1 MAEEIGYEPRF
12 LKAVLNVNDEQPKR
26 LVKLHEEKMETNGR
40 RIAVLGLAFKDNTDD
55 IRDSRAL
62 VVINE
67 LLKRGAS
74 IRAYDPMATENIMK
88 VFPEIEYFKSAEEAL
103 NDADAC
109 LILTDW
115 NEFRRFD
122 GEFKAMKG
130 KIIIDGRNM
139 VNSKVRRTYDYEGL
153 SW

>member
-1 MAEEIGYEPRF
+1 MEI
-12 LKAVLNVNDEQPKR
+12 
-26 LVKLHEEKMETNGR
+26 NGR

-67 LLKRGAS
+67 LLKRGSS

-130 KIIIDGRNM
+130 KIIIDGRNI